1 MQPDTYLTATAC
13 RRHLSGDACAIL
25 RVHHFLEHHG
35 LINFNVRPDEK
46 PLSKDLLN
54 ESTYSKVFIN
64 AANKNFIQK
73 NEIEFLNN
81 LVESPTQAES
91 PIDRS
96 VEHPLPLQQ
105 R

>member
-1 MQPDTYLTATAC
+1 M
-13 RRHLSGDACAIL
+13 
-25 RVHHFLEHHG
+25 EHHG

-73 NEIEFLNN
+73 NETEFLHN
-81 LVESPTQAES
+81 L
-91 PIDRS
+91 IDS
-96 VEHPLPLQQ
+96 
-105 R
+105 